1 MIETSAIIRQAY
13 VPQKPARSKGI
24 AKTKCRGPRVSKG
37 GSEAGILL
45 QAWIYRP
52 PSGRASALS
61 TVPTVLPDL
70 YRRLAANA
78 LRRGLPL
85 RLTPQKTKGG
95 YASVPS
101 LVFDGFSATL
111 LLANNYGVRPAIL
124 TILDRHSDD
133 RSVRNYT
140 PRLRLFFGLSRF
152 EVATNSICDTPGSVM
167 PPNELI

>member
-13 VPQKPARSKGI
+13 VPQKPARSRGI

-45 QAWIYRP
+45 LAWIYRP

-78 LRRGLPL
+78 LRRGLPPVH
-85 RLTPQKTKGG
+85 RSKTKRRL
-95 YASVPS
+95 S
-101 LVFDGFSATL
+101 L
-111 LLANNYGVRPAIL
+111 
-124 TILDRHSDD
+124 
-133 RSVRNYT
+133 
-140 PRLRLFFGLSRF
+140 
-152 EVATNSICDTPGSVM
+152 
-167 PPNELI
+167 PPNLAGEMMASPK